1 MEIDEFQSTVTKSAS
16 SGADCEMN
24 LKNLIAEC
32 TCPVCQGLMERPQK
46 LRCCHSL
53 CQRCLRRLRRRSL
66 RNGGLLCPV
75 CREKSDPEHP
85 AQSDTTVETLVS
97 TLLQVKADLCQESDC
112 WQKPETRCPA
122 CSTLRCRE
130 HHSSRL
136 VELRQD
142 CITVCE
148 SAESFSS
155 NGYIDERLNALNS
168 AETSLKTLQNEMQA
182 KLEAKFLVCKKQI
195 EDHRLLLAK
204 QQAELN
210 PMLNNLKSTLEEL
223 KKLQVTNN
231 FAAMHEVEDR
241 LRQLLSNARRLHP
254 PAEILPPPAVKD
266 CLPGLDAALA
276 RVRVDTVARPYGVGD
291 GLAKLRRRQATRPL
305 QPWDLALITNLE
317 GVYVKD
323 DCLAIGE
330 MPAGGGR
337 RLPERCTCLLLV
349 NFKGFA
355 TKRLHAFNGSDG
367 GRSGEVA
374 SVCLD
379 LPSGEMAG
387 KITVCNRRQLIFAS
401 EPTEHCVFVCSLAG
415 KLLARFG
422 KRGSETGQFNEPM
435 SLFAC
440 DEGLLYVVDSE
451 NKRVQL
457 FNLDDNYKYVDKL
470 EHPKFTRHVHGVFV
484 GAECAVV
491 GDRESHR
498 LFTFDRRTRQP
509 LLEVALRGQPFDMVG
524 DQFGNVLVSVSD
536 RRCVCVFSHSLA
548 AALYTVRLQ
557 TDRSDGAAVVRA
569 LPLSA
574 ATEPDNADATADGD
588 AGGNGGG
595 SDSSSDDDDTAPLRR
610 LLGGVA
616 RAAGKKPLIHGLAF
630 HPGTGRLFVADTF
643 RSAVLTFDMPT
654 ASS

>member
-97 TLLQVKADLCQESDC
+97 TL
-112 WQKPETRCPA
+112 
-122 CSTLRCRE
+122 
-130 HHSSRL
+130 
-136 VELRQD
+136 
-142 CITVCE
+142 
-148 SAESFSS
+148 
-155 NGYIDERLNALNS
+155 
-168 AETSLKTLQNEMQA
+168 
-182 KLEAKFLVCKKQI
+182 
-195 EDHRLLLAK
+195 
-204 QQAELN
+204 
-210 PMLNNLKSTLEEL
+210 
-223 KKLQVTNN
+223 LQVTNN

-435 SLFAC
+435 SLFAWSVPSEC
-440 DEGLLYVVDSE
+440 AALLTDACGARYDEGLLYVVDSE

-557 TDRSDGAAVVRA
+557 TDRSDGAA
-569 LPLSA
+569 
-574 ATEPDNADATADGD
+574 
-588 AGGNGGG
+588 
-595 SDSSSDDDDTAPLRR
+595 
-610 LLGGVA
+610 
-616 RAAGKKPLIHGLAF
+616 
-630 HPGTGRLFVADTF
+630 
-643 RSAVLTFDMPT
+643 
-654 ASS
+654 